1 MNTRRSFDERGPHE
15 ESGFRR
21 SIEKVPV
28 RCGGR
33 AVVAGTRIR
42 VCTILWCHRQ
52 SMSVEEIL
60 EQYPH
65 LRPSNVYDALAYAY
79 DNLAEVEKDLADDDK
94 ASVLDRLGI
103 VGYAKGLPADYSTN
117 EDYMKDFGR
126 ERSSDDTSNH
136 DA

>member
-1 MNTRRSFDERGPHE
+1 
-15 ESGFRR
+15 
-21 SIEKVPV
+21 
-28 RCGGR
+28 
-33 AVVAGTRIR
+33 
-42 VCTILWCHRQ
+42 
-52 SMSVEEIL
+52 MSVEEIL